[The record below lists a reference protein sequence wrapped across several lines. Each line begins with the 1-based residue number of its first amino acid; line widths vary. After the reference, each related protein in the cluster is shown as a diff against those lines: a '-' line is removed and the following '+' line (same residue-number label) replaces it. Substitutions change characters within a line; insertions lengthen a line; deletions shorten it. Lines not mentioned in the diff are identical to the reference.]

1 MPEMSGVELWKH
13 LRDEVSP
20 DCKVLFMS
28 GESLQDHVRLP
39 GELLQKPFSLRHLKE
54 KLAALGTHG
63 E

>member
-1 MPEMSGVELWKH
+1 MSGIELWKH

-39 GELLQKPFSLRHLKE
+39 GELLLQKPFSLRHLKE
-54 KLAALGTHG
+54 KLAALGILG